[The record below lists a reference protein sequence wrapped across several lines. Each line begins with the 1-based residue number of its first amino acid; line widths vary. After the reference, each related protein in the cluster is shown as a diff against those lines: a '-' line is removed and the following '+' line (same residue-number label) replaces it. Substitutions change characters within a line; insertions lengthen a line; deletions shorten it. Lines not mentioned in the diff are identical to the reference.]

1 MTAPRSQARVILE
14 VIEGPHAGQRLE
26 FDRHDT
32 ILVGRGSAAQLRLV
46 NDPHFSRH
54 QFLLEVNPP
63 DVLIRDLGSR
73 NGTLVNGQKVSQCRL
88 KTGDVIG
95 GGLTR
100 VRVTLVDAEDDIAT
114 ADLSDQAASEPSTI
128 SREPTPYQLE
138 AARDTRKTQSAPPP
152 PPPLE
157 GPLLDI
163 PGYTIERKL
172 GQGGMGVV
180 YLGRQQ
186 STGERVAVKIVV
198 PESAAYDRAMN
209 FFLRE
214 ARVLSQLKHP
224 NIVRFREMGMHLG
237 QAFFVMEYVETV
249 EWKGAVA
256 KCTAAERIR
265 IACDLV
271 CQILGGLQYA
281 HELGIVHRDLKP
293 ANLLLHK
300 DKMPAGRADA
310 RTLDARETLCAKLAD
325 FGLAKNYENAGLS
338 GMTHEGQ
345 RLGTIPFMAPEQVVS
360 ARDARPSVDIY
371 SAGAT
376 LYNLVSGAYPY
387 NFPRGGEPL
396 LIVLEEPV
404 VPLQQRCAEV
414 PARLAEVV
422 SRALAKKPK
431 DRYPTADALR
441 MALLPYAE
449 GPSASDS

>member
-1 MTAPRSQARVILE
+1 MTAPRPGARVILE
-14 VIEGPHAGQRLE
+14 VIEGPNAGQRLE

-54 QFLLEVNPP
+54 HFLLEVNPP

-73 NGTLVNGQKVSQCRL
+73 NGTLVNGQKVSQCHL
-88 KTGDVIG
+88 KPGDVIG

-100 VRVTLVDAEDDIAT
+100 VRVTLVDAEDEIAT
-114 ADLSDQAASEPSTI
+114 AGLSDKAASEPSTV
-128 SREPTPYQLE
+128 SRDPTPHQLE
-138 AARDTRKTQSAPPP
+138 AARDAGETQAAPHVG
-152 PPPLE
+152 

-198 PESAAYDRAMN
+198 PESAAHDRAMN

-214 ARVLSQLKHP
+214 ARVLSQLTHP
-224 NIVRFREMGMHLG
+224 SIVRFREMGMHLG

-249 EWKGAVA
+249 EWKSQVA
-256 KCTAAERIR
+256 KCPAAERIR

-271 CQILGGLQYA
+271 CQVLGGLQYA
-281 HELGIVHRDLKP
+281 HDLGIVHRDLKP

-300 DKMPAGRADA
+300 DKLPAGRAGA
-310 RTLDARETLCAKLAD
+310 RTLDARESLGAKLAD

-345 RLGTIPFMAPEQVVS
+345 QLGTIPFMAPEQVVS

-387 NFPRGGEPL
+387 DFPRGAEPL
-396 LIVLEEPV
+396 IVVLEEPV
-404 VPLQQRCAEV
+404 VPLQERCAEA

-422 SRALAKKPK
+422 ARALAKKPK
-431 DRYPTADALR
+431 DRYSSADALR

-449 GPSASDS
+449 GSSTSDS